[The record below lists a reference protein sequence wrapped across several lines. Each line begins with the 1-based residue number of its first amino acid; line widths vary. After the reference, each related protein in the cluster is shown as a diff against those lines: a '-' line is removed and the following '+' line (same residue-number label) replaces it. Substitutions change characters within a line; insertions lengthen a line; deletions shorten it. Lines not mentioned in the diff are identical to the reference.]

1 MYRLGTCISF
11 PDKLPNKMDVIRTG
25 LFTRVSNTLT
35 LLTYRPYTIH
45 IPNGFPISQCYTENK
60 HLFMN
65 TMETRDKQKI
75 QIY

>member
-1 MYRLGTCISF
+1 MHCYMHRIATCISF
-11 PDKLPNKMDVIRTG
+11 PDKLPNKMDVIRTD

-60 HLFMN
+60 HLL
-65 TMETRDKQKI
+65 
-75 QIY
+75 